1 MSSLAVRQDC
11 PAPLLFNL
19 HSLSTYSMPGKHLV
33 CPWSAWGGFLRSD
46 LILLVSR
53 QHLNPARLPWG
64 VGTLQG
70 DSGYIK
76 SHPPCTAVP
85 ERHP

>member
-1 MSSLAVRQDC
+1 MSSLAVHQDC

-19 HSLSTYSMPGKHLV
+19 HSLSTYSTPGKHLV
-33 CPWSAWGGFLRSD
+33 CPWPACGGSLRSD
-46 LILLVSR
+46 LILLGSQ
-53 QHLNPARLPWG
+53 QHLNPACLPWG
-64 VGTLQG
+64 VGTLQR

-76 SHPPCTAVP
+76 SHPPCTAVL